1 MEESDVADLP
11 LRRIEK
17 RRLMERVALL
27 KVALAPLETRSLR

>member
-17 RRLMERVALL
+17 RRLMERVTLL
-27 KVALAPLETRSLR
+27 KVALASLGMRS